1 MCACVRERERERGGD
16 FEKEREIEIEL
27 NWLRMEQYRLVSISK
42 VMLDDTTPKSK
53 SNFPSIDWEMV
64 YWVA

>member
-1 MCACVRERERERGGD
+1 MHGCVHVCERERERGGGD

-42 VMLDDTTPKSK
+42 VMLDDTTPKTK
-53 SNFPSIDWEMV
+53 SNFPCIDWEMV
-64 YWVA
+64 